1 MGKLKKLRE
10 RICALTAVAALLL
23 TTVLP
28 AMPVA
33 AEDPATGGEGSG
45 TATAIEYMVNV
56 VDDAANGL
64 PGVSVTAQIAGDD
77 TSIVTAETEQD
88 GTAKLLLQEGTEY
101 TVTCSKDGY
110 IQNEECKVTA
120 YSDSDNNQTTVKL
133 GYRVE
138 SIIAD
143 TSLDL
148 SNWVCGDTVTF
159 RVNSASENNTLA
171 YSWKY
176 DENMFE
182 LVSSTD
188 TAIVLKA
195 VKAVNANDDTLTIQ
209 AVNQLGQASN
219 VINVK
224 TVKKELNLTE
234 LTATTA
240 EDDFEEIGGNKY
252 PKKVTLNVSTGEPVI
267 CDTGV
272 AIFAIYEDKEQREQI
287 GTATISAGE
296 SGGAFVYEKPSPG
309 LITGEYTFSARI
321 IENDTYYTTSE
332 KIFKAE
338 YDGAVPIDVDVP
350 TIVSNDFKIMIESPD
365 NIRKYTYNYSIQ
377 VDLEGRD
384 ELEGIVENP
393 RGEITRRGSFFF
405 DIQLN
410 EDILKKLDDSLT
422 ITLTVERENNTW
434 GMPGDKKEN
443 IQITI
448 IPKMVNDTENGG
460 IDNPYTIIYSKSAQ
474 EPTDIFKFLKTYQQ
488 ENVSF
493 EYEANSDKI
502 EFSTDGKLFTNDVT
516 GDEPV
521 KIDVKRVESG
531 TDNIID
537 SATCYLV
544 IARQKIDD
552 LSSVSVNINAQ
563 RASKDYDGNKDVPE
577 NALIIT
583 PFSGDPGNDGIKLKV
598 NATTESKNVKVDQK
612 GYPIAQK
619 VELKSIELSGDAEV
633 VDRYFLDENAVE
645 TWINSINNNT
655 NDNGLEFTI
664 TPKVLH
670 VDVSDQ
676 QVEYGKDAYNSITEV
691 NKNNYEKK
699 YSISGYEN
707 KEKFEQVFD
716 SESFPQIAIDPKI
729 VDNGWVK
736 VGTKE
741 GALSIDLNTVRFR
754 DGNYNYK
761 IEDSEVTKGT
771 LRVDPQN
778 PKHIDARE
786 LFVLSEASSNCYYDA
801 ENQRLWAKIEKDEND
816 ASQDG
821 EAYTEENFEGAKLI
835 LTALESSGYNK
846 VYYVEDDQ
854 EIDMSETP
862 LKIKESISNE
872 TPSQNQYKLV
882 FKRIVGSDE
891 FASLEYTLTVNLD
904 NSSPKITSSL
914 SGVTKAVS
922 TWCDIITLGFGDY
935 ANEDQIIKANIT
947 FEDPAG
953 VNSRSES
960 DGSGVAS
967 IEYKSV
973 KITENGF
980 NEDDIEKEAMSE
992 TGYQYVEDLENNA
1005 EVIIGS
1011 GTEEDIEE
1019 GNYILF
1025 VRATDNVGNGCIYV
1039 STGAIYDY
1047 TAPSVKIVRQKT
1059 PISYNGTLPV
1069 YNDDIDMAVFANDF
1083 LQNSTD
1089 PGSGVESIKLTITST
1104 NKDGETI
1111 ETPIEPSWENKIE
1124 NETPSLTEIQEENAS
1139 LENNGAEFL
1148 IDKENH
1154 NSNDIQVTAV
1164 VTDRAGHEVTQ
1175 TSEFMA
1181 IDKDAPVITYSYDN
1195 NEVKNDVYYQAPR
1208 TATITVE
1215 ERNMQS
1221 DKEHLYIALK
1231 TKGQEAYSTY
1241 SYDELMSGQV
1251 PGVSADNYY
1260 DPQVSEEKRTAEEF
1274 DDNRTITF
1282 DLTFSGDNE
1291 YEWYCYVKDSAE
1303 NSAKTDSDFFVVDN
1317 TDPVLNDGGVKYY
1330 VDGKDVTDQ
1339 VEAGTLFTQKEIT
1352 AKISIDEVN
1361 FANAEDGFAEGQ
1373 MSVTLIATDSEGNVV
1388 DVTQEISNEISTA
1401 SSWDNWNQEN
1411 GLTRVLSKTFTQDAN
1426 YEFGFTYTD
1435 LAGRDVTY
1443 STRSFTHDETKPTGS
1458 VTYDTNSGTE
1468 TWEAFFNA
1476 ITFNRFK
1483 QTDVTVSLK
1492 GNDATSGVKSIAYYK
1507 ANTADLTYDDVAQL
1521 PEEAWTKESEFI
1533 NESEFTVG
1541 PNNQF
1546 VPYLRVIDKADN
1558 VEYFNSE
1565 YGVVVD
1571 NVAAQPEIEITMAEP
1586 VHGIYNSNVPFH
1598 ISVTDP
1604 TVGDTYAG
1612 LQSVYYEVRRDGQVT
1627 QSGNYD
1633 SDLQPA
1639 SRRVKNIERDETV
1652 NAELNNSNNVEI
1664 YVRAVDNA
1672 GNTAE
1677 DTVQLKI
1684 DITDPTIQVT
1694 YDLNSPLNER
1704 YYNATRTATVTV
1716 TERNFDESAVR
1727 FNITN
1732 TDGTMPS
1739 ISGWSHSADSG
1750 VSDNATHT
1758 CYVTFAADGDYTLT
1772 LNTTDLA
1779 GNDSH
1784 YTQVDDFTI
1793 DQTDPTIQ
1801 VSYDNNSDAE
1811 NGYFN
1816 AERTAT
1822 ITVTEHNFNAAEVNA
1837 AITARLQGTGV
1848 SAPGL
1853 GSWSTRGD
1861 VHTASVRFSADADYT
1876 FDVDYT
1882 DLAGN
1887 AAADYQGDTF
1897 TIDQTVPEVEFFDI
1911 VDKSANKDLV
1921 APGVT
1926 YSDINYSES
1935 GVKITLKGAK
1945 PEHDEKEL
1953 TGTRTGIANGES
1965 IKMDDFARTKENDDL
1980 YTLTA
1985 AITDKAGN
1993 VTEQSVTFSVNR
2005 FGSVYVFSD
2014 DTEKLLDDYYAK
2026 EEQDLVVTEIN
2037 VDTLVN
2043 NGISYG
2049 RDGEL
2054 VNLEKGSD
2062 YTVRESGSDVSW
2074 KEYQYT
2080 IDKKNFEEEGHYTV
2094 TIDSEDRAT
2103 NVQNNKVKDSDIEFV
2118 IDKTAPSVVITGVE
2132 NGEQY
2137 RADSRDMT
2145 VNVADNMAM
2154 GTVDIYLGDGIT
2166 PDKSYK
2172 ASEIERTGGALT
2184 YTIGNA
2190 DEFQDVRAV
2199 ARDAA
2204 GNEAETEGI
2213 SVLVT
2218 SNLLI
2223 QYVNNTPLLVGSII
2237 VVLLIAG
2244 GACWYFLIFKKKKNE
2259 QAK

>member
-33 AEDPATGGEGSG
+33 AEDPVTGGEGSG
-45 TATAIEYMVNV
+45 TDTAIEYMVNV
-56 VDDAANGL
+56 VDDAASGL

-120 YSDSDNNQTTVKL
+120 YGDSDNNQTTVKL

-234 LTATTA
+234 LKATT
-240 EDDFEEIGGNKY
+240 EEGDFEEIWGNKY

-267 CDTGV
+267 CDTEV

-287 GTATISAGE
+287 GTATISAGKSKE
-296 SGGAFVYEKPSPG
+296 AFVYEKPWPG

-321 IENDTYYTTSE
+321 IANDTYYTSSE
-332 KIFKAE
+332 KTLEME
-338 YDGAVPIDVDVP
+338 YDGAVPIQVDVP
-350 TIVSNDFKIMIESPD
+350 TIVSNDFKIMIEAPD
-365 NIRKYTYNYSIQ
+365 SIREYTYNYSIQ
-377 VDLEGRD
+377 GDSKGVVEGEDRT
-384 ELEGIVENP
+384 
-393 RGEITRRGSFFF
+393 GEITQIGDASI
-405 DIQLN
+405 DIDLN
-410 EDILKKLDDSLT
+410 DEILNNLDDSLT
-422 ITLTVERENNTW
+422 ITLTVEREDNVW

-448 IPKMVNDTENGG
+448 IPKMVDDEKNEE
-460 IDNPYTIIYSKSAQ
+460 IDNPYTTVYSKSAQ
-474 EPTDIFKFLKTYQQ
+474 EITDIFGFLEKYQQ
-488 ENVSF
+488 DKYQQDNVSF
-493 EYEANSDKI
+493 QYEANSDKI

-537 SATCYLV
+537 SVTCYLV
-544 IARQKIDD
+544 IVRQKIGD
-552 LSSVSVNINAQ
+552 LSSVSVNIKAQ
-563 RASKDYDGNKDVPE
+563 YASKVYDASKDVPE
-577 NALIIT
+577 TAFKVTGLPEDPSMDSVELKII
-583 PFSGDPGNDGIKLKV
+583 
-598 NATTESKNVKVDQK
+598 AETESENVV
-612 GYPIAQK
+612 GSAAYPDAQK
-619 VELKSIELSGDAEV
+619 VTVRDVFLDGEAA
-633 VDRYFLDENAVE
+633 DRYLLDEDE
-645 TWINSINNNT
+645 KEDWIESINNPINEEST
-655 NDNGLEFTI
+655 LRFTI
-664 TPKVLH
+664 QPKVLA
-670 VDVSDQ
+670 VKVYDQ
-676 QVEYGKDAYNSITEV
+676 EVVYGKDAYEKITEGSA
-691 NKNNYEKK
+691 EK
-699 YSISGYEN
+699 YRISGYVNEQT
-707 KEKFEQVFD
+707 FDQVFD
-716 SESFPQIAIDPKI
+716 TYPKI
-729 VDNGWVK
+729 VIKPELVDNGWVK
-736 VGTKE
+736 VDSTE
-741 GALSIDLNTVRFR
+741 GALSIDLNTDSFR
-754 DGNYNYK
+754 EGNFNYK
-761 IEDSEVTKGT
+761 FEDSEVTKGRLT
-771 LRVDPQN
+771 VTPEPISSED
-778 PKHIDARE
+778 IFEYAE
-786 LFVLSEASSNCYYDA
+786 LSNLSSNCYYDGK
-801 ENQRLWAKIEKDEND
+801 NLWAKILKDKD
-816 ASQDG
+816 TASQAG
-821 EAYTEENFEGAKLI
+821 EAYTEVGFTGAELI
-835 LTALESSGYNK
+835 MTALENYGYNK
-846 VYYVEDDQ
+846 VYYIDGNQ
-854 EIDMSETP
+854 EKDMEVAP
-862 LKIKESISNE
+862 LVISSASNGFNNQNE
-872 TPSQNQYKLV
+872 YKLI
-882 FKRIVGSDE
+882 FKRIVDGQE
-891 FASLEYTLTVNLD
+891 FARSEECTLTVYLD
-904 NSSPKITSSL
+904 NQSPKITSSL
-914 SGVTKAVS
+914 SGVTKAVN
-922 TWCDIITLGFGDY
+922 TWIDIITLGFGDY

-1208 TATITVE
+1208 TATITVK

-1361 FANAEDGFAEGQ
+1361 FADAEDGFAEGQ

-1411 GLTRVLSKTFTQDAN
+1411 GLTRVLSRTFTQDAN

-1684 DITDPTIQVT
+1684 DITAPTIQVT

-1716 TERNFDESAVR
+1716 KERNFDESAMR

-1739 ISGWSHSADSG
+1739 ISGWSHSAAQG
-1750 VSDNATHT
+1750 VSDETIHT
-1758 CYVTFAADGDYTLT
+1758 CYVTFAADGDYTFAV
-1772 LNTTDLA
+1772 NTTDLA
-1779 GNDSH
+1779 GNDSE
-1784 YTQVDDFTI
+1784 TVTTPDFTI

-1861 VHTASVRFSADADYT
+1861 VHTTTVNFSADADYT
-1876 FDVDYT
+1876 FDIDYT

-1953 TGTRTGIANGES
+1953 TGTRTDIANGES
-1965 IKMDDFARTKENDDL
+1965 IKMDDFAHTKANDDL

-2014 DTEKLLDDYYAK
+2014 ATEKLLDDYYAK

-2062 YTVRESGSDVSW
+2062 YTVKESGSDVSW

-2080 IDKKNFEEEGHYTV
+2080 INKENFEEEGHYTV

-2154 GTVDIYLGDGIT
+2154 GTVDVYLGDDIT
-2166 PDKSYK
+2166 PAKSYK
-2172 ASEIERTGGALT
+2172 SSEIERNGGELT

-2190 DEFQDVRAV
+2190 DEFQNIKAV

-2204 GNEAETEGI
+2204 GNEAETEGV

-2237 VVLLIAG
+2237 VILLIAG

>member
-45 TATAIEYMVNV
+45 TDTAIEYMVNV
-56 VDDAANGL
+56 VDEAASGV

-88 GTAKLLLQEGTEY
+88 GTAKLLLQEGIEY
-101 TVTCSKDGY
+101 TITCSKDGY

-120 YSDSDNNQTTVKL
+120 YGDSDNNQTTVKL

-138 SIIAD
+138 SIVAD

-159 RVNSASENNTLA
+159 RVNSASENNTLV
-171 YSWKY
+171 YSWEY
-176 DENMFE
+176 DDNIFE
-182 LVSSTD
+182 VVSSTD

-195 VKAVNANDDTLTIQ
+195 VKAVNANDVPLTIQ
-209 AVNQLGQASN
+209 AVNELGQASN
-219 VINVK
+219 VISVK

-234 LTATTA
+234 LKAT
-240 EDDFEEIGGNKY
+240 EGDFEGIGGNKY
-252 PKKVTLNVSTGEPVI
+252 PKKVTLDVSTGEPVI
-267 CDTGV
+267 CDTVV
-272 AIFAIYEDKEQREQI
+272 AIYVNGTQE
-287 GTATISAGE
+287 GTATISVGE
-296 SGGAFVYEKPSPG
+296 SKGSFVYEKRWPG
-309 LITGEYTFSARI
+309 LIAGEYTFSARI
-321 IENDTYYTTSE
+321 IENDTYYTSSE
-332 KIFKAE
+332 KTLKRE
-338 YDGAVPIDVDVP
+338 YDGAVPIQVDVP
-350 TIVSNDFKIMIESPD
+350 PIVSNDFEIKIEAPD
-365 NIRKYTYNYSIQ
+365 STREYTYKYRIQ
-377 VDLEGRD
+377 DDSKGV
-384 ELEGIVENP
+384 VEEKD
-393 RGEITRRGSFFF
+393 RTGEITKKGDASFE
-405 DIQLN
+405 IALN
-410 EDILKKLDDSLT
+410 DKILNNLDDSLT
-422 ITLTVERENNTW
+422 ITLTVEREGNEE
-434 GMPGDKKEN
+434 GMPGYKEEN

-448 IPKMVNDTENGG
+448 IPAMKIPVEDGEKKDTYSIE
-460 IDNPYTIIYSKSAQ
+460 YSKK
-474 EPTDIFKFLKTYQQ
+474 EKGLTEIFSFLKTYQQ
-488 ENVSF
+488 EKNVSF
-493 EYEANSDKI
+493 EYEGNSNKVKI
-502 EFSTDGKLFTNDVT
+502 TDGKLVTNDVT
-516 GDEPV
+516 DNNEQV
-521 KIDVKRVESG
+521 EITINRVW
-531 TDNIID
+531 TDTNSKYIID
-537 SATCYLV
+537 SVTCYLV
-544 IARQKIDD
+544 INKQT
-552 LSSVSVNINAQ
+552 LSEEDFETVSVSINAQ
-563 RASKDYDGNKDVPE
+563 CASKDYNGNKEVPE
-577 NALIIT
+577 KGLDIT
-583 PFSGDPGNDGIKLKV
+583 SFSGDPSNDRIKLKV
-598 NATTESKNVKVDQK
+598 NAETESENVIVDQE

-645 TWINSINNNT
+645 KWIDSINNT
-655 NDNGLEFTI
+655 NNNGLEFTI
-664 TPKVLH
+664 TPKVLQ
-670 VDVSDQ
+670 VVVADQ
-676 QVEYGKDAYNSITEV
+676 QVEYGKDAYNSITKV

-736 VGTKE
+736 VGTTE

-771 LRVDPQN
+771 LTVDPQD

-801 ENQRLWAKIEKDEND
+801 ENQRLWAKIKKDEND
-816 ASQDG
+816 ASQAG
-821 EAYTEENFEGAKLI
+821 EAYTEEKFEGAKLI
-835 LTALESSGYNK
+835 LTALESSGYNT

-854 EIDMSETP
+854 EIDMLTTP
-862 LKIKESISNE
+862 LTIKESISNE

-882 FKRIVGSDE
+882 FKRIVDGDE
-891 FASLEYTLTVNLD
+891 FSSLEYTLTVNLD

-914 SGVTKAVS
+914 KGETKVFDKLL
-922 TWCDIITLGFGDY
+922 DIISFGFGNY
-935 ANEDQIIKANIT
+935 ANENQIIKADIR
-947 FEDPAG
+947 FKDPTG
-953 VNSRSES
+953 FES
-960 DGSGVAS
+960 DPTVSNNGSGVAS
-967 IEYKSV
+967 IEYKSL
-973 KITENGF
+973 KINGL
-980 NEDDIEKEAMSE
+980 NADKIEEEAMSQD
-992 TGYQYVEDLENNA
+992 GYESVDVEDLKNNEA
-1005 EVIIGS
+1005 EVYIGK
-1011 GTEEDIEE
+1011 GTAEDIAE

-1047 TAPSVKIVRQKT
+1047 TAPSVRIVRQET

-1069 YNDDIDMAVFANDF
+1069 YNDDIDMAVYANDF

-1104 NKDGETI
+1104 NKDGET
-1111 ETPIEPSWENKIE
+1111 IEPSWENKIE

-1175 TSEFMA
+1175 TSEFVA

-1195 NEVKNDVYYQAPR
+1195 NDVKNEVYYQAPR
-1208 TATITVE
+1208 TATITVK

-1260 DPQVSEEKRTAEEF
+1260 DPQVSEEKRTAVEF

-1361 FANAEDGFAEGQ
+1361 FADSEDGFEEGQ

-1401 SSWDNWNQEN
+1401 SSWDNWNYEN

-1507 ANTADLTYDDVAQL
+1507 ANTADLTYDDVVHL

-1533 NESEFTVG
+1533 DESEFTVG

-1546 VPYLRVIDKADN
+1546 VPYLRVIDRADN

-1664 YVRAVDNA
+1664 YVKAVDNA
-1672 GNTAE
+1672 GNTA
-1677 DTVQLKI
+1677 DNTVQLKI
-1684 DITDPTIQVT
+1684 DITAPTIQVT

-1716 TERNFDESAVR
+1716 KERNFDESAMR

-1739 ISGWSHSADSG
+1739 ISGWSHSAAQG
-1750 VSDNATHT
+1750 VSDETIHT
-1758 CYVTFAADGDYTLT
+1758 CYVTFATDGDYTFAV
-1772 LNTTDLA
+1772 NTTDLA
-1779 GNDSH
+1779 GNDSE
-1784 YTQVDDFTI
+1784 TVTTPDFTI

-1822 ITVTEHNFNAAEVNA
+1822 ITVNEHNFNAAEVNA

-1861 VHTASVRFSADADYT
+1861 VHTTTVNFSADADYT
-1876 FDVDYT
+1876 FDIDYT

-1897 TIDQTVPEVEFFDI
+1897 TIDQTAPEVEFFDI
-1911 VDKSANKDLV
+1911 VDKSANKDMV

-1926 YSDINYSES
+1926 YSDINYSENR
-1935 GVKITLKGAK
+1935 VKLMLKGAK
-1945 PEHDEKEL
+1945 HDEKEL